1 MTDTAFE
8 FDTLATARK
17 LRAAGIAQEHAEAH
31 AEAIGAAVRA
41 SRDDLATKADL
52 AKLETRLTV
61 RLYGVAAGIVA
72 TVIAAAL
79 AAVVALINLLP
90 HAAP

>member
-17 LRAAGIAQEHAEAH
+17 PRAAGIAREHAEAQ

-41 SRDDLATKADL
+41 SRDDLATRANL
-52 AKLETRLTV
+52 TELETRLTV
-61 RLYGVAAGIVA
+61 RLCDVAAGIVA